1 MLRLNFHVIS
11 IFCLLRLHRA
21 LYKIHMWKLF
31 DYGKIKNWKK
41 VLGKERKKN
50 RSKEERKSTILS
62 RKEKNSFVKAT
73 SAGWAPRWRS
83 DFKQRSRR
91 QTKMCRTYTQI
102 IFRFFHFCRGFCL
115 RLWQLCSLLCSPP
128 QRSTERSKKK
138 KRCLKSGAITYVLVM
153 GSCCNA
159 LLFPGNLDPSSLTP
173 GGPVVSLVWGE
184 IICWLCASRLRTF
197 MS

>member
-41 VLGKERKKN
+41 VLGKERKKKQVQ
-50 RSKEERKSTILS
+50 RRKKEYHS
-62 RKEKNSFVKAT
+62 V
-73 SAGWAPRWRS
+73 
-83 DFKQRSRR
+83 
-91 QTKMCRTYTQI
+91 
-102 IFRFFHFCRGFCL
+102 
-115 RLWQLCSLLCSPP
+115 
-128 QRSTERSKKK
+128 K
-138 KRCLKSGAITYVLVM
+138 KRKKFLCKKCVVHIHRSFSGFSIFAVGFAFACGNFAHYCVVLLNAPPSDRKRKRGVWNQEPITYVLVM
-153 GSCCNA
+153 GSCCNG

-184 IICWLCASRLRTF
+184 MICWLGASRLRTF